1 VGTLRRNP
9 DLKWRQSVQSLLE
22 LTALQARILASASRC
37 VAPGGRLVYATC
49 SLLKEENQDQAELFL
64 ANHPDFELVD
74 AAPILAARTSLH
86 IEGPYLSLRP
96 DVHGT
101 DGFFA
106 AIFERKKNLV
116 SEAVTKTSEEEE
128 VEDLVEAT
136 DVIDPEVESEFKLE
150 TKPETNPEVQPK
162 SKTKTKAKAETTAET
177 KAIKAP
183 AKKRVKAQKVEPLQ
197 PDLDSDRKDA

>member
-1 VGTLRRNP
+1 LRRNP

-74 AAPILAARTSLH
+74 AAPILAARTPLH

-106 AIFERKKNLV
+106 AIFERKKILV
-116 SEAVTKTSEEEE
+116 LEKVDKTSEEEE
-128 VEDLVEAT
+128 EVLLEAA
-136 DVIDPEVESEFKLE
+136 DVLDPEAGSE
-150 TKPETNPEVQPK
+150 TKPETKP
-162 SKTKTKAKAETTAET
+162 KTKAKT
-177 KAIKAP
+177 KAAMAP
-183 AKKRVKAQKVEPLQ
+183 AKKRVKAQKVETPTSE
-197 PDLDSDRKDA
+197 LDSERKDI